1 MRNATVTID
10 FHNTIINS
18 DAWFQI
24 EVFDLPAPG
33 FAGMPHNGTTWPNLP
48 SSRKPTPRIVASEK
62 RFTSTVTS

>member
-24 EVFDLPAPG
+24 EVSICLAPG
-33 FAGMPHNGTTWPNLP
+33 FGGMPHNGTT
-48 SSRKPTPRIVASEK
+48 
-62 RFTSTVTS
+62 